1 MMFLKALLALLFL
14 PGTVSG
20 LIPALIIN
28 FDPWRSEG
36 LAICLLFSALG
47 LSILL
52 SCVWTFY
59 KKGKGTL
66 APWSPPKGLMV
77 TGLYRYM
84 RNPMYVGI
92 SLIIIGLAIFFGS
105 PLLIGYLALVV
116 SAFNLRVIF
125 AEEPWLNRQFEAE
138 WKLYSS
144 QVSRWI
150 PRFPR
155 N

>member
-1 MMFLKALLALLFL
+1 MMFIKALLALLFL
-14 PGTVSG
+14 PGTTSG

-36 LAICLLFSALG
+36 LAIGLLSSALG
-47 LSILL
+47 LTILL
-52 SCVWTFY
+52 SCVWVFY
-59 KKGKGTL
+59 NKGKGTL

-84 RNPMYVGI
+84 RNPMYIGV

-105 PLLIGYLALVV
+105 LLLIAYLALLVL
-116 SAFNLRVIF
+116 AFNLHVIF

-144 QVSRWI
+144 QVSRWM
-150 PRFPR
+150 PRFPK